1 MTVVLKLTDA
11 RGNHIKG
18 ESKVPGHVD
27 EIDIEAWS
35 WGVTTPVGAK
45 TNILDLSIKKSFDL
59 ASPPLLSASSTN
71 EILQQGILTVVD
83 QQGDDFLVVNL
94 KQVTVVSIIIAED
107 PNLYPPAES
116 VALRFDEIELKYK
129 GEDVVLTRSQSGAR
143 RKRKGS
149 GPRR

>member
-1 MTVVLKLTDA
+1 
-11 RGNHIKG
+11 
-18 ESKVPGHVD
+18 
-27 EIDIEAWS
+27 
-35 WGVTTPVGAK
+35 VGAK

-59 ASPPLLSASSTN
+59 ASPPLLSAASTN

-83 QQGDDFLVVNL
+83 QQGDDFLVVTL
-94 KQVTVVSIIIAED
+94 KRVTVVSVSIAEE
-107 PNLYPPAES
+107 PNQYSPAES
-116 VALRFDEIELKYK
+116 IAFRFDEIELRYM